1 MKSWL
6 IYQNLQAD
14 EYIEG
19 DIAHTL
25 TALAEAAAAVGFDR
39 AAVEARRSTWSWR
52 PSQRDAGLQSE
63 REAATR
69 SDNSM

>member
-25 TALAEAAAAVGFDR
+25 IALAEAAAPWV
-39 AAVEARRSTWSWR
+39 
-52 PSQRDAGLQSE
+52 
-63 REAATR
+63 
-69 SDNSM
+69 